1 MEWRDE
7 GLIIGV
13 KKHGETSVIVEAMTR
28 AHGRHLGL
36 VKGGRLRKRQPF
48 LQAGNSAELVWR
60 ARLDEHLGC
69 YAIEPTRLRAAQLMQ
84 SSHALHAAGHIGA
97 LLRLIA
103 ERDPHPALYDAAT
116 FIADHIDDDRLPALL
131 VRLEVEILRETGFG
145 LDLSRCAATGSAENL
160 AYVSPKTGRA
170 VSRAAGEPYRARLL
184 PLPPFLRN
192 EIARQH
198 PLGDEA
204 WQISPPADVW
214 DGFRLTEFFLMRDVF
229 RPRGLGLP
237 QARSA
242 YLAELAKR
250 PGWGDPASSDVT

>member
-13 KKHGETSVIVEAMTR
+13 KNYGETSVIVEAMTR

-36 VKGGRLRKRQPF
+36 VKGGRSRKRQPF
-48 LQAGNSAELVWR
+48 LQPGNSAELVWR

-69 YAIEPTRLRAAQLMQ
+69 YAIEPTRLRAARLMQ
-84 SSHALHAAGHIGA
+84 SSQALHAAGHVGA

-116 FIADHIDDDRLPALL
+116 FIADHIEDDRLPALL

-145 LDLSRCAATGSAENL
+145 LDLSRCAATGATENL

-170 VSRAAGEPYRARLL
+170 VSMAAGEPYRARLL

-192 EIARQH
+192 EIAGQQTS
-198 PLGDEA
+198 GDEA
-204 WQISPPADVW
+204 RSPPADVW

-250 PGWGDPASSDVT
+250 PGWRDPGVV